1 MSPSYSSVLIIALA
15 CLSAPVQVRAALG
28 EVATLAGQGAGG
40 GFVDG
45 QRFEASFS
53 AAVGVAF
60 NPDSNTLYVADMANN
75 AVRMVFSDGTVATLW
90 SSPGRG
96 IS

>member
-1 MSPSYSSVLIIALA
+1 M
-15 CLSAPVQVRAALG
+15 
-28 EVATLAGQGAGG
+28 
-40 GFVDG
+40 DG